1 VHKGNAI
8 CRAVGGIIFSRA
20 AAVAESN
27 DLLPPARTFP
37 TVSGLRDRAAS
48 EIDKA
53 AHPEIQK
60 LRVYMAWMP
69 RHPCNTDSPALM
81 CGMLF
86 LGA

>member
-1 VHKGNAI
+1 VHKGRAV

-27 DLLPPARTFP
+27 DLLRPARTFP

-60 LRVYMAWMP
+60 LRVHKAWRFTRLGCHATRATPTVP
-69 RHPCNTDSPALM
+69 R
-81 CGMLF
+81 
-86 LGA
+86 